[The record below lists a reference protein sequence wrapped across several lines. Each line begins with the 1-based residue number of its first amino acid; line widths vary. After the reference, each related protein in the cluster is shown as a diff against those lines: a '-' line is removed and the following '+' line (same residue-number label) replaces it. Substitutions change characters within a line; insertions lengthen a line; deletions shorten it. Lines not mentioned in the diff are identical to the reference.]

1 MANTVKNTIADSRQC
16 IAESS
21 NGRKKTKKRSVNIG
35 SPLSPLAASTR
46 IKTPEKVNKTVERK
60 EFNLTALTAD
70 DAEDL
75 RGAS

>member
-21 NGRKKTKKRSVNIG
+21 NGRKKAKKSSVNIG
-35 SPLSPLAASTR
+35 SPLSPLASSTR
-46 IKTPEKVNKTVERK
+46 IKTPEKVNKILERK

-75 RGAS
+75 GGAS